1 MTPLISAPGRELL
14 TRVNELPNKERD
26 ERESR
31 DRNRPDSQ
39 NRPYNRCDNQK
50 HGGWICAGRGVPNF
64 PIVVIVGHWIA
75 TAWEILTTGPFL
87 YLWARSPMAISPPS
101 RTCTRAAP
109 ARRHK
114 RACFCRCS
122 RPLSKRKRSRASPK
136 WKIMKGTI
144 RSYSEGRT
152 S

>member
-50 HGGWICAGRGVPNF
+50 HGGRICAGRGVPNF
-64 PIVVIVGHWIA
+64 PIVVIGHRIDYYRVCDSLGNLDNR
-75 TAWEILTTGPFL
+75 TVFILAG
-87 YLWARSPMAISPPS
+87 
-101 RTCTRAAP
+101 
-109 ARRHK
+109 
-114 RACFCRCS
+114 
-122 RPLSKRKRSRASPK
+122 
-136 WKIMKGTI
+136 
-144 RSYSEGRT
+144 
-152 S
+152 